1 VNEANSLRILR
12 TLDKYLEREI
22 DLVVYGKSALHLLY
36 DGDSRIGVTNDV
48 DLIVPEIQVKTFDQ
62 RVDFW
67 DALEKTNE
75 ELESTG
81 LYLSHIF
88 DEKQVILHPSWFS
101 SKLKILIGRL
111 NHLNI
116 FVPSPM
122 DLILT
127 KMMRI
132 DPLDRADMVFIF
144 EKSEIK
150 PEKLQN
156 YCLAAICPDQLEIRD
171 AFENNKSWLRE
182 QGMV

>member
-1 VNEANSLRILR
+1 M
-12 TLDKYLEREI
+12 
-22 DLVVYGKSALHLLY
+22 
-36 DGDSRIGVTNDV
+36 
-48 DLIVPEIQVKTFDQ
+48 
-62 RVDFW
+62 
-67 DALEKTNE
+67 
-75 ELESTG
+75 
-81 LYLSHIF
+81 
-88 DEKQVILHPSWFS
+88 
-101 SKLKILIGRL
+101 IGRL

-156 YCLAAICPDQLEIRD
+156 YCLEAICPDQLEIRD
-171 AFENNKSWLRE
+171 AFENNKS
-182 QGMV
+182 

>member
-1 VNEANSLRILR
+1 M
-12 TLDKYLEREI
+12 
-22 DLVVYGKSALHLLY
+22 
-36 DGDSRIGVTNDV
+36 
-48 DLIVPEIQVKTFDQ
+48 DLIVPEIQVKIFDQ

-88 DEKQVILHPSWFS
+88 DEKQIILHPSWFS
-101 SKLKILIGRL
+101 SKLKISIGRL

-132 DPLDRADMVFIF
+132 DPLDRADIVFIF

-150 PEKLQN
+150 PENSKIIAPRRFVQ
-156 YCLAAICPDQLEIRD
+156 I
-171 AFENNKSWLRE
+171 S
-182 QGMV
+182 